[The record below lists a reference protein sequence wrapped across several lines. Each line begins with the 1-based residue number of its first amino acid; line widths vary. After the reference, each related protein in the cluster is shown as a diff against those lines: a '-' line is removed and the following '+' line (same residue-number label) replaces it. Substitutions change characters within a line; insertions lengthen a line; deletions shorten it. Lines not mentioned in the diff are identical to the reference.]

1 MSERYARQSV
11 LPQVGAAGQARLAAA
26 RVLVAG
32 AGGLGCAVLEY
43 LCAAGVGRI
52 EVLDP
57 DRVELSNLHRQPLY
71 RMSDVGAPKAA
82 VAAASLAALNPE
94 VSIRGVAERLTP
106 LNAAEWCARADV
118 VVDAADSLALTYIL
132 SDECHRRRTALIS
145 ASVLGLA
152 GYAGVFC
159 AGAPSYRAVFPHMPP
174 TAGSCAVH
182 GVLGSA
188 VGVLGTLQAHLTLAY
203 LLQLTPPVLGR
214 LVSVDLATLRF
225 GGFDFSTASEPAE
238 GIVSRFVTQYLPDL
252 NQFFAQARA
261 HLKPGGFLALEDI
274 DDGYLIEHPA
284 PPEAWQNAVQ
294 AFQRYQAGP
303 GGDRFVG
310 RKLAHAGVQNGF
322 ELASVVLNPSVF
334 AGEMNAQDLS
344 VQFDI
349 DRINRALPEMI
360 RQGLITES
368 DWYRAQ
374 QEYRSSFPKFT
385 FVSSSTI
392 RLLFRRP

>member
-1 MSERYARQSV
+1 MSERYIRQSV
-11 LPQVGAAGQARLAAA
+11 LAEVGAEGQARLAAA

-71 RMSDVGAPKAA
+71 RMSDLGAPKAT

-94 VSIRGVAERLTP
+94 VSIRGVVERLTP
-106 LNAAEWCARADV
+106 LNASEWCAGADL

-132 SDECHRRRTALIS
+132 SDECQRRRIPLVS

-159 AGAPSYRAVFPHMPP
+159 GGAPSYRAVFPQMPQS
-174 TAGSCAVH
+174 AGSCALN

-188 VGVLGTLQAHLTLAY
+188 VGVLGTLQAHLTLAQ

-225 GGFDFSTASEPAE
+225 GGFDFSGAREPAGPQLRFIAPE
-238 GIVSRFVTQYLPDL
+238 QVLESDVVIDLRSLEEAPVSAL
-252 NQFFAQARA
+252 ARA
-261 HLKPGGFLALEDI
+261 QRLTVEQV
-274 DDGYLIEHPA
+274 
-284 PPEAWQNAVQ
+284 PEQSL
-294 AFQRYQAGP
+294 P
-303 GGDRFVG
+303 E
-310 RKLAHAGVQNGF
+310 GVR
-322 ELASVVLNPSVF
+322 VVLCCRS
-334 AGEMNAQDLS
+334 G
-344 VQFDI
+344 I
-349 DRINRALPEMI
+349 RA
-360 RQGLITES
+360 
-368 DWYRAQ
+368 WRAAC
-374 QEYRSSFPKFT
+374 S
-385 FVSSSTI
+385 
-392 RLLFRRP
+392 LLAREVRDVVLVAFGA